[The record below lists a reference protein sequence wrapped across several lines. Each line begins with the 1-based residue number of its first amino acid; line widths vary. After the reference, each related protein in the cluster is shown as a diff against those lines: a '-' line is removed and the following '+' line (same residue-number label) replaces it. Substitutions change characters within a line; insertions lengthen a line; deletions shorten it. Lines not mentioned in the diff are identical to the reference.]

1 MCKTFILLLVIMVS
15 AALAAN
21 DDEIELMDRPN
32 VGGDPLEVS
41 FFVFVIDIDDIDGS
55 LQNFTANVAI
65 RLQWKD
71 ERLAKETE
79 QLRMIPLEKAWNPRM
94 LLANRQTFMR
104 TSMPKVLE
112 IEPDGTVH
120 YRQRYVGPIS
130 QPMNLS
136 KFPFDRHD
144 FTIQFVA
151 VGYSEN
157 DLKFIPG
164 KSYYGDLKGG
174 AMSEKLSLPD
184 WEVEKYQAANH
195 PYEPLPDLKLAGFD
209 FTFTAKRHE
218 LYYIWQVIVP
228 LVFIVIMSWGA
239 FWINPEHAGAQIGVA
254 TSSML
259 TLIAYRFMLGEL
271 IPRLPY
277 MTRMDYFT
285 LASTILVFLTFIEVI
300 TTTILVYKGKRK
312 IGISMDNISRFLF
325 PAVFAGASV
334 WSLLL

>member
-1 MCKTFILLLVIMVS
+1 MHKTLILLFILT
-15 AALAAN
+15 AAIAHADN

-32 VGGDPLEVS
+32 VGGDPVEVS
-41 FFVFVIDIDDIDGS
+41 FFIFVIDVDDIDGS

-71 ERLAKETE
+71 ERLANATE
-79 QLRMIPLEKAWNPRM
+79 HIRMIPIEKAWNPRI
-94 LLANRQTFMR
+94 LLTNRQTLMR

-112 IEPDGTVH
+112 VEPNGTVH

-136 KFPFDRHD
+136 EFPFDRHD
-144 FTIQFVA
+144 FTIHFVA
-151 VGYSEN
+151 VGYTAK
-157 DLKFIPG
+157 DLKFVPG
-164 KSYYGDLKGG
+164 ISERTDLTGG
-174 AMSEKLSLPD
+174 AIADKLSLPD
-184 WEVEKYQAANH
+184 WEVEKSKATSR
-195 PYEPLPDLKLAGFD
+195 PYEPIPGIKLAAFD
-209 FTFTAKRHE
+209 FQFTAKRYK
-218 LYYIWQVIVP
+218 LYYIWQVIMP
-228 LVFIVIMSWGA
+228 MVFIVVMSWGA

-277 MTRMDYFT
+277 MTRLDYFT
-285 LASTILVFLTFIEVI
+285 LASTTLVFLTFIEVV
-300 TTTILVYKGKRK
+300 TTTILVYKEKRK
-312 IGISMDNISRFLF
+312 IGIYMDNISRFMF
-325 PAVFAGASV
+325 PAVFAAASI

>member
-1 MCKTFILLLVIMVS
+1 MHKTLILLFAIMAS

-21 DDEIELMDRPN
+21 EDEIELMDRPN
-32 VGGDPLEVS
+32 VGGDPVEVS
-41 FFVFVIDIDDIDGS
+41 FFVFVIDVDDIDGS
-55 LQNFTANVAI
+55 LQNFTANVSL

-71 ERLAKETE
+71 DRLAKETE
-79 QLRMIPLEKAWNPRM
+79 HIRMMPLEKAWSPRI
-94 LLANRQTFMR
+94 LLVNRQTFMR
-104 TSMPKVLE
+104 TSLPEVLE
-112 IEPDGTVH
+112 IEPDGTVN

-130 QPMNLS
+130 QPMKLS

-151 VGYSEN
+151 VGYIAD
-157 DLKFIPG
+157 DLKFVPG
-164 KSYYGDLKGG
+164 ESYQGDLKGG
-174 AMSEKLSLPD
+174 AMADKLSLPD
-184 WEVEKYQAANH
+184 WEVEKYQTANH
-195 PYEPLPDLKLAGFD
+195 PYEPIPGLELAGFD
-209 FTFTAKRHE
+209 FTFTAKRYE
-218 LYYIWQVIVP
+218 LYYIWQVIIP

-239 FWINPEHAGAQIGVA
+239 FWIDPEHAGAQIGVA

-312 IGISMDNISRFLF
+312 IGILMDNIARFIF
-325 PAVFAGASV
+325 PAAFTTASV
-334 WSLLL
+334 WSLML